1 MNMPRH
7 AGIWLLMATAL
18 SGCAPVTAREALPPA
33 PVESPYRI
41 DEQGM
46 AVYGGEF
53 RFLPF
58 PSDWELLSHGNA
70 GDTGIVYYRKDPGS
84 SLARTIVVYSEE
96 PYGSSRDLEKR
107 SAEFMDRYLW
117 DAIMTKKVLE
127 RGQVRALGGTGLR
140 LVVEAGD
147 AVEGKKV
154 RAAIVFAHRG
164 ERVVAFYA
172 TQWRTM
178 DEPFDP
184 GAFLVFDRFVESFGT
199 LKKSFYEEL

>member
-1 MNMPRH
+1 MKIPARFGTWCII
-7 AGIWLLMATAL
+7 AAVL
-18 SGCAPVTAREALPPA
+18 SGCAPVTAREVRPPA
-33 PVESPYRI
+33 PVETPYRI

-58 PSDWELLSHGNA
+58 PAGWELLSHA
-70 GDTGIVYYRKDPGS
+70 GSGDAVIVYYRKDTGS

-96 PYGSSRDLEKR
+96 PYGYSRDLEKR
-107 SAEFMDRYLW
+107 SAEFMERYLW
-117 DAIMTKKVLE
+117 DAIMTKEVLE
-127 RGQVRALGGTGLR
+127 RKQVRALGGPGRR
-140 LVVEAGD
+140 LTVEARD
-147 AVEGKKV
+147 AVDGRKV
-154 RAAIVFAHRG
+154 RAEIVFAHRG

-172 TQWRTM
+172 TQWRTK

-184 GAFLVFDRFVESFGT
+184 AAFRDFDRFVESFGT